1 MSSARSLNRSVK
13 SLAGWGVVL
22 AALMLLMA
30 VGVTREPAP
39 RTSSD
44 RIDEISKRIACPTC
58 DGESVYESRAT
69 ASENIRAEI
78 TAQVNAGNRTDDQII
93 EFLADRFG
101 GQVLLVPRATGVEA
115 LAWAIPVAVAI
126 VAIAGLFVVFRR
138 WRHESVAAAT
148 DADRELVDEA
158 LAAQRPPADL
168 DSVFDASP
176 TVPDGGEPDG
186 GEPAA
191 VAGADGRR
199 DEHRDDDHGEGE
211 GR

>member
-1 MSSARSLNRSVK
+1 MSPARSLNRSVK
-13 SLAGWGVVL
+13 SLAGWGVLL
-22 AALMLLMA
+22 AALVLLMA

-39 RTSSD
+39 RTAGD

-78 TAQVNAGNRTDDQII
+78 TAQVNSGDRTDDQII

-126 VAIAGLFVVFRR
+126 VALAGLFVVFRR
-138 WRHESVAAAT
+138 WRQESVAAAT

-158 LAAQRPPADL
+158 LAAQRHPADL
-168 DSVFDASP
+168 HSVLGASA
-176 TVPDGGEPDG
+176 TGDDRSDDGSEDRSDG
-186 GEPAA
+186 
-191 VAGADGRR
+191 
-199 DEHRDDDHGEGE
+199 HGEGE